1 MIEFLRALSEHQF
14 LQLALLAALLSAIPC
29 GIIGSYVV
37 AKRITYVAGGIA
49 HCVLGG
55 IGLAHYLR
63 HVHSLTWASPMLGAL
78 LAALLAALIIG
89 LVITRQNERE
99 DTIIGALWAIGMAG
113 GLFFMAM
120 TPGYNA
126 SLVSYLFGNIL
137 LVTQQDIYLIVAL
150 DVIIALLVFLFYRHL
165 LAVSFDQEYAA
176 LRGLSVHRFTFI
188 LLFMVA
194 LTVVLLVSVVGIVL
208 VIALLTLPP
217 AIAARL
223 AKNLGQMMALSTLVC
238 LLCSTGGLA
247 ISYTPNLPV
256 GATIVL
262 LAGSLYLFTL
272 LINGLGKLKYAH
284 NSHKNSCQKD

>member
-1 MIEFLRALSEHQF
+1 MIEFISALMEHSF
-14 LQLALLAALLSAIPC
+14 LQMALLAAVLTAIPC
-29 GIIGSYVV
+29 GIVGSYVV
-37 AKRITYVAGGIA
+37 TKRITYVAGGIA

-55 IGLAHYLR
+55 IGLAHYLN
-63 HVHSLTWASPMLGAL
+63 HVHGLSWMSPMLGAL

-89 LVITRQNERE
+89 LVTTRQNERE

-137 LVTQQDIYLIVAL
+137 LVTQQDIYLIIAL
-150 DVIIALLVFLFYRHL
+150 DIAIAILILLFYRHL

-176 LRGLSVHRFTFI
+176 LRGLSVKRFTFI

-194 LTVVLLVSVVGIVL
+194 ITVVLLVSVVGIVL

-217 AIAARL
+217 AIAARFS
-223 AKNLGQMMALSTLVC
+223 KNLGQMMAISTLVC
-238 LLCSTGGLA
+238 LFCSAGGLA
-247 ISYTPNLPV
+247 ISYSPNLPV

-262 LAGSLYLFTL
+262 LAGGLYLLSTL
-272 LINGLGKLKYAH
+272 LRKK
-284 NSHKNSCQKD
+284 